1 VFDDRA
7 GSLDR
12 YEGEAPSKLVTRYLY
27 RLSSSVCKCG
37 HRKGDHPYGNG
48 TLRPCRKDSCECV
61 ELVLEE
67 WETEAVTIRDAA
79 EKLKQKLDDVVYL
92 SKSKL

>member
-1 VFDDRA
+1 
-7 GSLDR
+7 
-12 YEGEAPSKLVTRYLY
+12 
-27 RLSSSVCKCG
+27 
-37 HRKGDHPYGNG
+37 
-48 TLRPCRKDSCECV
+48 
-61 ELVLEE
+61 VLEE